1 MLLIKDDKQWWD
13 ITKVR
18 TLKGW
23 MGVCDNCG
31 TPLEYPDAFEAIII
45 KQEYNVDILYP
56 LVNFHCPSCLHPI
69 KLFRLWNSMNVSA
82 ELEMINKE

>member
-18 TLKGW
+18 TLVGYV
-23 MGVCDNCG
+23 GVCDGCG

-45 KQEYNVDILYP
+45 KEEYNMDILVP
-56 LVNFHCPSCLHPI
+56 LVNFHCPSCKQPI
-69 KLFRLWNSMNVSA
+69 NCIRRWNSMNITA
-82 ELEMINKE
+82 EFNMLKKE